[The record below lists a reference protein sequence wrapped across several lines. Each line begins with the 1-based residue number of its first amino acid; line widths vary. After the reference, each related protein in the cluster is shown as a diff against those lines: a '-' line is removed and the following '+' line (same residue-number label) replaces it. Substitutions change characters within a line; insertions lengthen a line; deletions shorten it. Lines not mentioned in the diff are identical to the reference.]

1 MRADV
6 KPADRMRSVLRGHI
20 DHEGVQALLEA
31 GNACDEAQAYLLDGD
46 YHLALQ
52 TALPLVLLQTPVLKE
67 RAREIAISA
76 LDELIEQAIAQGE
89 PERALDYLN
98 QWLSLEPNAFFPLL
112 RRAEVLHYGLQNYD
126 QAWNTYL
133 QVLRHYPNSIE
144 AMIGLAQ
151 LSLIEGNPERAYP
164 YILRAWQ
171 TLSTSEWG
179 YTPGG
184 RTFLSVFEDLYDITA
199 GLLQWLGSN
208 EEAREVTE
216 KAMSLLGESEL
227 LRERLRMTHDSD
239 EE

>member
-1 MRADV
+1 
-6 KPADRMRSVLRGHI
+6 MRSVLRGHI

-31 GNACDEAQAYLLDGD
+31 GYACDEAQAYLYDGD

-76 LDELIEQAIAQGE
+76 LDELIEQAVAEGN

-112 RRAEVLHYGLQNYD
+112 RKAEVLQFGMQDYEG
-126 QAWNTYL
+126 AWNAYL

-171 TLSTSEWG
+171 TLPNSEWG

-184 RTFLSVFEDLYDITA
+184 RTFLSVFEDLYDMTA
-199 GLLQWLGSN
+199 GLLQWLGSA
-208 EEAREVTE
+208 EEARELTE

-227 LRERLRMTHDSD
+227 LRERLEMIRD
-239 EE
+239 ESED